1 MLFSLLPKLT
11 LLCIINSLFADMR
24 FNYNDISIIML
35 WRSGNSCN
43 LEFYSLNNL

>member
-11 LLCIINSLFADMR
+11 LLCIINSLFTDMK

-35 WRSGNSCN
+35 WPSGNSCN
-43 LEFYSLNNL
+43 LKFCSHNNL